1 MGVLDS
7 MRGPCQYSCGNTQT
21 PGGSSD
27 PRPLDTRRLN
37 RLWQLLIHVDTS
49 TSLSSSTIK
58 HGKKRWQTT
67 RTQQFVR
74 EEGYASSAVG
84 IALV

>member
-21 PGGSSD
+21 AGGSGD
-27 PRPLDTRRLN
+27 PRALDTRRLN
-37 RLWQLLIHVDTS
+37 RLGNYSYMS
-49 TSLSSSTIK
+49 TSMSSSTIK

-67 RTQQFVR
+67 HTQQFVR
-74 EEGYASSAVG
+74 EEGYASPDVG